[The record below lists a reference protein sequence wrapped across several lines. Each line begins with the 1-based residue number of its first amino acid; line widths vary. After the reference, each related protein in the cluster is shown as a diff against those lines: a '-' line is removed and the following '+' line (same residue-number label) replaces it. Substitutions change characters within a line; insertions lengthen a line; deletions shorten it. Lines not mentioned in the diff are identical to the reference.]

1 MAFDGFYIK
10 LSSIAKLPHTDTY
23 YACFEYKNKYKDK
36 FNITDT
42 LASSCIVNFNNSI
55 FASKSKPENCGGR
68 SNILDVLNVIQ
79 NYLENNNYTF
89 SANKNKDGTVT
100 GKEKSK
106 YYG

>member
-42 LASSCIVNFNNSI
+42 HVLLISIIVFLQ
-55 FASKSKPENCGGR
+55 AKQKHL
-68 SNILDVLNVIQ
+68 SN
-79 NYLENNNYTF
+79 
-89 SANKNKDGTVT
+89 
-100 GKEKSK
+100 
-106 YYG
+106 

>member
-42 LASSCIVNFNNSI
+42 LAAHVLLISIIVFLQ
-55 FASKSKPENCGGR
+55 AKQKHL
-68 SNILDVLNVIQ
+68 SN
-79 NYLENNNYTF
+79 
-89 SANKNKDGTVT
+89 
-100 GKEKSK
+100 
-106 YYG
+106 

>member
-42 LASSCIVNFNNSI
+42 LASSCIIIEINNTRDHMMSRGLGVVY
-55 FASKSKPENCGGR
+55 KR
-68 SNILDVLNVIQ
+68 QHLSN
-79 NYLENNNYTF
+79 
-89 SANKNKDGTVT
+89 
-100 GKEKSK
+100 
-106 YYG
+106 

>member
-42 LASSCIVNFNNSI
+42 LASSCIVNFNI
-55 FASKSKPENCGGR
+55 VFLQAKQKHL
-68 SNILDVLNVIQ
+68 SN
-79 NYLENNNYTF
+79 
-89 SANKNKDGTVT
+89 
-100 GKEKSK
+100 
-106 YYG
+106 

>member
-42 LASSCIVNFNNSI
+42 LASSCIVNLNNII
-55 FASKSKPENCGGR
+55 F
-68 SNILDVLNVIQ
+68 
-79 NYLENNNYTF
+79 
-89 SANKNKDGTVT
+89 
-100 GKEKSK
+100 
-106 YYG
+106 